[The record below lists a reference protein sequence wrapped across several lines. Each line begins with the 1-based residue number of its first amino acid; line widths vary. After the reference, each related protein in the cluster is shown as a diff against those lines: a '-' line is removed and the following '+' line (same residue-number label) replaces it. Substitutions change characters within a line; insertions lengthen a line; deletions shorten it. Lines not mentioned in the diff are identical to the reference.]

1 MIVMK
6 YLVYAHQN
14 VPPMVCVLFR
24 WLRGVI
30 GRRLNSGTR
39 RPALSPEGRRVA
51 LRVAGLLAL
60 AIQIVLVIIA
70 QYLIELS
77 LDLMEVWAEL
87 ASYHFAITSSQ
98 DS

>member
-1 MIVMK
+1 MK
-6 YLVYAHQN
+6 HLAYRHQN
-14 VPPMVCVLFR
+14 VPPMVVVLYR

-60 AIQIVLVIIA
+60 AIQIALVIIA

-87 ASYHFAITSSQ
+87 ATYHFALTSSQ

>member
-6 YLVYAHQN
+6 YLAYLHQS
-14 VPPMVCVLFR
+14 VPPMVVVVHR
-24 WLRGVI
+24 WLRELI

-60 AIQIVLVIIA
+60 AIQIVLVLLV
-70 QYLIELS
+70 QQLVELS
-77 LDLMEVWAEL
+77 IDLMEVWAEL

>member
-1 MIVMK
+1 
-6 YLVYAHQN
+6 
-14 VPPMVCVLFR
+14 MVVVLYR
-24 WLRGVI
+24 WLREVI

-39 RPALSPEGRRVA
+39 RPTLSPEGRRVA

-60 AIQIVLVIIA
+60 AIQIVLVLIA

-77 LDLMEVWAEL
+77 LDLMEVWAQL
-87 ASYHFAITSSQ
+87 AEYHFALTSSQ